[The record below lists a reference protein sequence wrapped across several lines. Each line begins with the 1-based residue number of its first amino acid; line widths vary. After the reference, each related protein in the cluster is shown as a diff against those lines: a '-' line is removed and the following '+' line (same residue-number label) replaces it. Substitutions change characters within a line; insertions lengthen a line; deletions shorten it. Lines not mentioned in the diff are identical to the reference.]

1 MFAIL
6 GWDKEEMMKY
16 HAQAFTVIKICQLL
30 CTVFKDAKQMEPQ
43 SRLTQVPTCFNNIIL
58 LHEKFLHLIGFE
70 Q

>member
-6 GWDKEEMMKY
+6 GLDKEEMMKY
-16 HAQAFTVIKICQLL
+16 HAQAFTVMKICQLL

-43 SRLTQVPTCFNNIIL
+43 SRLTQVPTCFNYIL